1 MSATDSSIAR
11 YVSEFS
17 AVQGLLPGSRID
29 WLQRIRKGAL
39 ARFERLGFPT
49 PRHEDWK
56 YTRVT
61 PIERRSFRSPLSA
74 RREPAPVDVSGFAL
88 PDLRCHQIA
97 FVDGLWSPAL
107 SVPGSLPA
115 GVTVGSLAQVLEDAP
130 EAVEPHLARYADID
144 AHAFTALNTAFI
156 EDGVYI
162 HVAPNTVVTDPIH
175 VLFVSLSEDDD
186 IASHLRNLVVCGENS
201 QCVVIESY
209 VSPASSVYLNN
220 SVTEVSLGAGARL
233 DHYKLQ
239 RESTRAYHV
248 STLQVHQAR
257 DARFNSHSVSFGAA
271 LARNDINVL
280 LDDEGAECLLN
291 GLYLAGG
298 RQHVD
303 YHTRVDHAKPNGVS
317 REFYKGILDGH
328 SRGVFNGRVYVHPNA
343 QKSDAEQ
350 SNKNLLL
357 SRDAEA
363 DTKPQLE
370 IFADDVKCSHG
381 ATVGQLDEN
390 MIYYLRSRGIAYDA
404 ARALLTYGFAQD
416 VIERMPLAAARELL
430 ENLLVTRLP
439 NAEYVRGLVQ

>member
-1 MSATDSSIAR
+1 MSATDSSITR
-11 YVSEFS
+11 YISEFG
-17 AVQGLLPGSRID
+17 AVEAQLPGNRVS
-29 WLQRIRKGAL
+29 WLQRIRQGAL
-39 ARFERLGFPT
+39 ARFEHLGFPT
-49 PRHEDWK
+49 PRQEDWK

-61 PIERRSFRSPLSA
+61 PIERRSFRSPLGS
-74 RREPAPVDVSGFAL
+74 RREPAPVDVSTFAL

-97 FVDGLWSPAL
+97 FVDGLRSSAL
-107 SVPGSLPA
+107 SAPGHLPA
-115 GVTVGSLAQVLEDAP
+115 GVTVDSLARVLEDAP

-162 HVAPNTVVTDPIH
+162 HVAPDTVVTDPIH

-186 IASHLRNLVVCGENS
+186 IATHPRNLIVCGENS
-201 QCVVIESY
+201 QCAVIESY
-209 VSPASSVYLNN
+209 VSPASSVYFNN
-220 SVTEVSLGAGARL
+220 SVTEVSLGARARL

-239 RESTRAYHV
+239 QESTRAFHV

-257 DARFNSHSVSFGAA
+257 DSRFHSHSVSLGGA

-280 LDDEGAECLLN
+280 LHDEGAECLLN
-291 GLYLAGG
+291 GLYVIGG

-303 YHTRVDHAKPNGVS
+303 YHTRVDHAKANGTS
-317 REFYKGILDGH
+317 REFYKGILDGR

-357 SRDAEA
+357 SRDAEV

-390 MIYYLRSRGIAYDA
+390 MIYYLRSRGIAYEA

-416 VIERMPLAAARELL
+416 IIERMPLAAARELL